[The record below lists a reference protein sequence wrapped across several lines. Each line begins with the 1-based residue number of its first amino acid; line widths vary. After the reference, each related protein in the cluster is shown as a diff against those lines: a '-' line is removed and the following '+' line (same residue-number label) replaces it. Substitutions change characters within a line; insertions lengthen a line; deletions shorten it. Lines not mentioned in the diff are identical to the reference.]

1 MWSAGAEGEEG
12 RRWGKILFVGGS
24 NGESV
29 ETEVPKQQNIREGG
43 VAGRGG
49 GRNEKKNSVFTEQ
62 WKSLLGSSMAV

>member
-1 MWSAGAEGEEG
+1 MECGSRRG
-12 RRWGKILFVGGS
+12 RREKVGQNIICRGS